1 MKALQDAVPED
12 VREKLTTAVSTILSN
27 QQSNLK
33 FDKFL
38 SLGKMPDV
46 ASRVNS
52 KGQEKTA
59 GRLIADG
66 GIDDS
71 QTSGEKRVDD
81 LTDGSKKYPPSKS
94 EAAGLRESELQ
105 TSEDSQ
111 KASEFKQPQSMEN
124 HAIDNLDPDK
134 KGTND
139 LGNKDNIDISREKAA
154 LASDYEGNGA
164 ETVFKPE
171 GASGTDGIEHN
182 KDDSGRNQT
191 VTGEEISNK
200 QIEIK
205 TTESSVDQ
213 TGNTSSSHTEDR
225 SPLPASPAEIQT
237 TETDCG
243 DNVKR
248 EERNV
253 QQPGSNPS
261 FNVSLA
267 LDALTGV
274 DDSTQVAVNNVFNV
288 IEDMITQWEDGRDN
302 EGDDKD
308 RDNGNEAKGH
318 TNRYKS
324 KDRHGIQ
331 DGKVG
336 LVNENQLIDG
346 NKLERLDKKGNDEN
360 MLLDD
365 SDDTSNQLDSK
376 EKSSTD
382 TVLFRGNHTDSYQ
395 VSNSKNYMKEE
406 NGGKKYVDGKIS
418 SKQPLTHLNGIS
430 KQGPLYITTNL
441 YGDPL
446 QNEYLRKYM
455 ISRLK
460 TTKPLDLD
468 TTRALFLEYF
478 QEEGQW
484 KLLDQIEDNNDIIED
499 IESQAESYLN
509 TEAEATNNIIEPS
522 YIILDSE
529 RQQEQVDNAEKT
541 NRSCDHV
548 IMGCDTEDP
557 MLFVKNI
564 VLDTL
569 KVEVERRLSA
579 ADIEDVQPKLSR
591 DLELI
596 ADAVCLSVG
605 QEDENVSI
613 NGKDHAVEK
622 FGTLN
627 GEDIIRVISLAF
639 NDTFY
644 LKKILPL
651 GVVVG
656 SSLASIRK
664 YFVVGK
670 VNSDNPGGDINSD
683 QVNRPIDTDQDQ
695 ITDNVADKIRR
706 EETYQKH
713 HVDDSVVKDNKKS
726 KTKSSNGKTV
736 MVSAVSAALGASA
749 LLVDHQVLVFPR
761 DIILNTTI
769 LLLLVWIDA
778 LDGCCAT

>member
-12 VREKLTTAVSTILSN
+12 VRERLTTAVSTIVPN
-27 QQSNLK
+27 QESNLK

-46 ASRVNS
+46 ASRLNS

-66 GIDDS
+66 GIDDP
-71 QTSGEKRVDD
+71 QTSGKRVDD
-81 LTDGSKKYPPSKS
+81 PIDGSKKYTPSKS
-94 EAAGLRESELQ
+94 EAAGLPESELQ
-105 TSEDSQ
+105 VPEDSQ
-111 KASEFKQPQSMEN
+111 KASESKQSQSVEN
-124 HAIDNLDPDK
+124 HAIDNLDSDK

-139 LGNKDNIDISREKAA
+139 LGNKDNIDFSREKAV
-154 LASDYEGNGA
+154 LASDHKGNGT
-164 ETVFKPE
+164 ETVSKPE
-171 GASGTDGIEHN
+171 GASGTDGIEHY
-182 KDDSGRNQT
+182 KEHDGGRNQT
-191 VTGEEISNK
+191 ATGDEISNK
-200 QIEIK
+200 QIEMK
-205 TTESSVDQ
+205 TMESSVDQ
-213 TGNTSSSHTEDR
+213 TRNTSSSHTEDR
-225 SPLPASPAEIQT
+225 PPLPASPAEIQS

-248 EERNV
+248 EERNA
-253 QQPGSNPS
+253 QQPGSLQDGSNPS

-267 LDALTGV
+267 LDTLAGV

-302 EGDDKD
+302 EDEDKD
-308 RDNGNEAKGH
+308 KDKDNGNEAKGH

-346 NKLERLDKKGNDEN
+346 NMLEGLDEKSNDDN
-360 MLLDD
+360 MPLDG
-365 SDDTSNQLDSK
+365 SDDTSNQLDSE
-376 EKSSTD
+376 EKFSMD
-382 TVLFRGNHTDSYQ
+382 TDSYH
-395 VSNSKNYMKEE
+395 VSNSKLYMKEE

-418 SKQPLTHLNGIS
+418 SKRPLKNLNGFS

-446 QNEYLRKYM
+446 HNEYLRKYL
-455 ISRLK
+455 ISRLR

-468 TTRALFLEYF
+468 TTRALFLDYF
-478 QEEGQW
+478 PEEGQW
-484 KLLDQIEDNNDIIED
+484 KLLDQREDNNVIIED
-499 IESQAESYLN
+499 VESQAEPYLN

-522 YIILDSE
+522 YIILESE
-529 RQQEQVDNAEKT
+529 RQQERVDSAEKT
-541 NRSCDHV
+541 NRSSDHV
-548 IMGCDTEDP
+548 KMGCDTEDP
-557 MLFVKNI
+557 MFFVKNV

-605 QEDENVSI
+605 QEEESVSI

-627 GEDIIRVISLAF
+627 GEDIIRAISLAF
-639 NDTFY
+639 NDTSY

-670 VNSDNPGGDINSD
+670 VNSDNQGEDINFD
-683 QVNRPIDTDQDQ
+683 QDSKPRDTDQGQ
-695 ITDNVADKIRR
+695 LTDSVADKILR

-713 HVDDSVVKDNKKS
+713 HVDNSVVKDNRKRKS
-726 KTKSSNGKTV
+726 KSSNGKTV
-736 MVSAVSAALGASA
+736 MVSAVTAALGASA

-778 LDGCCAT
+778 INGCCAT